1 MKITKPRIWFR
12 AFNREGAMDGCY
24 PEKNGRF
31 TSILISQSVN
41 VRLFADTLRTSFRGW
56 FEMLTAVDDAHNDS
70 HHEGGG

>member
-1 MKITKPRIWFR
+1 MVATQ
-12 AFNREGAMDGCY
+12 
-24 PEKNGRF
+24 KNGRF

-41 VRLFADTLRTSFRGW
+41 FRLFADTLRTSFRGW